1 MSCRRPSNASSSMTG
16 PRGPVTVRPGS
27 TSTIGSRRRAAAIAS
42 PSLVCAFSLTR
53 SRSSSAWKV
62 ARSTAA
68 GRPGAVV
75 AADLLVLSVFSVM
88 VLSFLAVS
96 RLPVFRVRGFGEALD
111 RGKPPVPLGGELSHG
126 PGRLVEAAGLH
137 LVENLP
143 ALLAPADEPGP
154 FEHDQVLGDG
164 LAGKRHPPGQP
175 AGAY

>member
-1 MSCRRPSNASSSMTG
+1 
-16 PRGPVTVRPGS
+16 RGPVTVRPGS

-68 GRPGAVV
+68 GRPGA
-75 AADLLVLSVFSVM
+75 AAAAALPVLSVFSVI
-88 VLSFLAVS
+88 VLSSLAVFRLPVFRLPVF

-111 RGKPPVPLGGELSHG
+111 RGEPPVPPGGELSHG
-126 PGRLVEAAGLH
+126 PGRLVEAVGLY

-143 ALLAPADEPGP
+143 ALLTPADEPGP
-154 FEHDQVLGDG
+154 
-164 LAGKRHPPGQP
+164 
-175 AGAY
+175 